1 MVNFRPKSSEV
12 IPGGQ
17 LWSKKDM
24 SEVIQE
30 RIERH
35 HYSEEKVSERLSALS
50 AQEVDTASGYKVY

>member
-1 MVNFRPKSSEV
+1 V

-35 HYSEEKVSERLSALS
+35 HYNEEKVSERLSALS